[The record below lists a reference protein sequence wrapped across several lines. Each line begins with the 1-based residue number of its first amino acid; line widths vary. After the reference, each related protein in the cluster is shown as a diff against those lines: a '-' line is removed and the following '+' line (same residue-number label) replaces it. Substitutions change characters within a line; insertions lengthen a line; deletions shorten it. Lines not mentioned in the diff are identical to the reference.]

1 MNRMFSPKKKIE
13 LISLINLCVNV
24 IVTLINIILY
34 ACTKEINLFLT
45 MFFINITILL
55 LTFIAYKTKLTI
67 LLIGSGVA
75 MIVLHS
81 LTNYGTMTFS
91 YAYLIGA
98 ILLFIGAVIQTIFQI
113 LEKIKP
119 QIKGVPAIIIFLIIA
134 LGFSSFYI
142 AELKTGENRRVVQ
155 HETWSVP
162 SFIDKKENEKQGE
175 VKELIYKTKA
185 YATDNREVIKKAN
198 IYLPYNYSSE
208 NKYDILYLMHGTGD
222 NEDYWLKKNHNNKV
236 MLDNLIEGNYI
247 KPLIVVTPTFYLE
260 NDCEKDLDQLTYSFK
275 YELRNDLMIAVE
287 STYSTYANSTSSEDF
302 ILSREH
308 RAFAGLSRG
317 GVTMYHSVLCESLDY
332 FSYFGAFSGSR
343 TSGKELVNAIQ
354 KEEFKDYSINYLY
367 ASAGT
372 LDFALPSQIKDYHE
386 QIKMENRLT
395 SENTSFD
402 VVPFKRHS
410 SANWHL
416 NLYNFLQ
423 LIF

>member
-1 MNRMFSPKKKIE
+1 MNQIFALKKKGEI
-13 LISLINLCVNV
+13 ISLINLCVNV
-24 IVTLINIILY
+24 IVAVINIILY

-45 MFFINITILL
+45 MLFINITILL

-75 MIVLHS
+75 MVVLHS

-98 ILLFIGAVIQTIFQI
+98 ILLFVGAVIQTIFQI
-113 LEKIKP
+113 LEKEKP
-119 QIKGVPAIIIFLIIA
+119 QIKGVPAIIAFLIIA

-142 AELKTGENRRVVQ
+142 AELKIGANRRVVQ
-155 HETWSVP
+155 HETWNVP

-185 YATDNREVIKKAN
+185 YATDNREVTKKAN
-198 IYLPYNYSSE
+198 VYLPYDYSSE

-222 NEDYWLKKNHNNKV
+222 NEDYWLKKNRNNKV
-236 MLDNLIEGNYI
+236 MLDNLIAGNYI
-247 KPLIVVTPTFYLE
+247 KPLIVVTPTFYVE
-260 NDCEKDLDQLTYSFK
+260 NDHENDLDQLTYSFK
-275 YELRNDLMIAVE
+275 YELRNDLMVAVE
-287 STYSTYANSTSSEDF
+287 STYSTYANSTSDEDF
-302 ILSREH
+302 ILSRDH

-317 GVTMYHSVLCESLDY
+317 GVTMYHSALCESLDF

-343 TSGKELVNAIQ
+343 TSGKELVTAIQ

-372 LDFALPSQIKDYHE
+372 LDFALPSQIKDYRE
-386 QIKMENRLT
+386 QIKMEDRLN

-402 VVPFKRHS
+402 VTPFKRHS